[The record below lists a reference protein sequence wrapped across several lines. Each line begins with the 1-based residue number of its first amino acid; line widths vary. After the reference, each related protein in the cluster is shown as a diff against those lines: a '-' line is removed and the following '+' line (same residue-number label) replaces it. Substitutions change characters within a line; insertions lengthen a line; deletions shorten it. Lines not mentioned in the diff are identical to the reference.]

1 MNMQEYRNTQAER
14 ATLEKL
20 IEQLPASSVIE
31 RMSLEARKKEVED
44 TLASQPPSSREPAR
58 AKLTFRGKPIVGSHG
73 MFATFGAK
81 AVSTFAETVLAI
93 AASQIRPLGARGA
106 LPNREDYKL
115 LITGTALGSFGFEL
129 EEAPSDDM
137 LFHEIPSP
145 VEAAIEQTNSILEAT
160 KGTDDELTEAVS
172 DADPRAIETL
182 RTFLKTLADQEA
194 VCTLE
199 FKDRVFRFAD
209 VGEVRQSN
217 ERLSQDNIHEDQQ
230 QIEGVFQGVLPKRRM
245 FEFKIIPSQEVI
257 VGKIRADIPDIS
269 AINHILD
276 QFTTIKVMVTR
287 VGGGSPRY
295 ALLSY
300 AERSNEPYLS

>member
-14 ATLEKL
+14 AALEKL
-20 IEQLPASSVIE
+20 IEQLPPSSVIE

-44 TLASQPPSSREPAR
+44 AIASQPSSFRDPAR

-73 MFATFGAK
+73 IFATFGAT
-81 AVSTFAETVLAI
+81 AVNTFAEAVAAI
-93 AASQIRPLGARGA
+93 AASQDRPLGARGA
-106 LPNREDYKL
+106 LPNRDDYQL

-129 EEAPSDDM
+129 EEAPGKEM
-137 LFHEIPSP
+137 LFSEIPST
-145 VEAAIEQTNSILEAT
+145 VESAIEQTKSILEST
-160 KGTDDELTEAVS
+160 KGTDDELTDAVS
-172 DADPRAIETL
+172 ETDPRALETL
-182 RTFLKTLADQEA
+182 RTFLKTLEDQEA

-199 FKDRVFRFAD
+199 FKNRVFQFAD

-245 FEFKIIPSQEVI
+245 FEFKIMPSQEVI
-257 VGKIRADIPDIS
+257 VGKVRSDIPDIS

-276 QFTTIKVMVTR
+276 QFTTIEVMVTR

-295 ALLSY
+295 VLLSY
-300 AERSNEPYLS
+300 AEPQPTD